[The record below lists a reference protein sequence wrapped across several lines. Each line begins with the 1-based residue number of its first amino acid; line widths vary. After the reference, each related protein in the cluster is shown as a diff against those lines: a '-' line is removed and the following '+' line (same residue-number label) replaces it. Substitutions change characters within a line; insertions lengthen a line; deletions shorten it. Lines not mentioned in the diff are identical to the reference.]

1 MPVFLVRL
9 RLFFILRHL
18 FVLSCCVCLS
28 GCACFFFFLP
38 RNKQLV
44 EGGPKGLHFDVGVEC
59 MLTCGL
65 GVLRGFLSFHLRF
78 DKLVHGVLYGLC
90 MRFPAMGN
98 PTSFL
103 HFFVDDEEGM
113 PEHSVF
119 SVLTPANNQVC
130 NPCRTGP
137 EQSSVAAVVLPD

>member
-9 RLFFILRHL
+9 RLFFLFCGTCF
-18 FVLSCCVCLS
+18 FVLL
-28 GCACFFFFLP
+28 CFFVRLCLFCFVLP

-65 GVLRGFLSFHLRF
+65 GGLRGSLSFHLRF

-137 EQSSVAAVVLPD
+137 VQSSVAAVVLPD